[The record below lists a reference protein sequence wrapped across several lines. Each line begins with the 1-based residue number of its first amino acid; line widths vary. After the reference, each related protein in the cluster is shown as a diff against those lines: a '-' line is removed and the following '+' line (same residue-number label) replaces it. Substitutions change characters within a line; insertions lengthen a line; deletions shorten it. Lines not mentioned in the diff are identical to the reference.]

1 MIYQPIM
8 HQTRDKHTFF
18 FANKNKSYSFFLK
31 ISRKMVRNVK
41 KFILFDSGKWTVDS
55 GQWRVESG
63 EKLYEKRETLN
74 TKR

>member
-18 FANKNKSYSFFLK
+18 FANKNKSYTFFLK

-41 KFILFDSGKWTVDS
+41 KFILFDSGKWTVES

-63 EKLYEKRETLN
+63 EWTEAIRETRN
-74 TKR
+74 TKH

>member
-41 KFILFDSGKWTVDS
+41 KFILFDNGEWTVES

-74 TKR
+74 TKH